1 WASWF
6 LISRANVRE
15 RFFMMPR
22 FRYVE
27 LNVVDTKFDS
37 ILGKSAGDHP
47 PFFYVTTGTY
57 AGAGSSHS

>member
-1 WASWF
+1 
-6 LISRANVRE
+6 
-15 RFFMMPR
+15 MMPR

-37 ILGKSAGDHP
+37 ILGKPAGDHL